1 MVKATG
7 EAGVAP
13 LRVERVALHRV
24 RVPLCEPFR
33 ISNGSVAEKE
43 SVLVEVTTDRGVT
56 GWGEA
61 SPMSGSFYSDDT
73 PDTVWRALAAT
84 LVPLALGAGEIDA
97 PRFYERLRAV
107 PGEAFA
113 KAGLEGALWDAH
125 ARTLNSPLCEALG
138 AAPKPVPSGLAVGIY
153 DTAGELVE
161 RVGRYVSEGYRRVK
175 IKIQPGWDVEP
186 VEAVHTRFPGVPLM
200 VDANAAYTLA
210 DAEVFRRLDGFGLM
224 MFEQPLA
231 RGAHADSAELQRQLR
246 TPVCADESA
255 DSLADVEEIIR
266 LGAARIVNIKIQ
278 RVGGLSEARLMLGR
292 VRAAGLGCWLG
303 TMPEL
308 GVASAQG
315 LHLAALDGFGYP
327 TDIEASARWFVDDI
341 LEPKIE
347 IDREGFISPPPG
359 AGTGYEVSREKVRA
373 YALEYREFAR

>member
-1 MVKATG
+1 MVRAIE
-7 EAGVAP
+7 EAGAAP
-13 LRVERVALHRV
+13 LKVERVALHRV
-24 RVPLCEPFR
+24 RVPLREPFR

-43 SVLVEVTTDRGVT
+43 SVFVEVTTSGGVV

-73 PDTVWRALAAT
+73 PDTVWRALSET
-84 LVPLALGAGEIDA
+84 LIPLALGEGEMDA
-97 PRFYERLRAV
+97 PHFYERLREV

-125 ARTLNSPLCEALG
+125 ARTLGVPLCEALG
-138 AAPKPVPSGLAVGIY
+138 AGSKPIPSGLAVGIY
-153 DTAGELVE
+153 DTVGELVE
-161 RVGRYVSEGYRRVK
+161 RVGRYLAEGYRRVK

-186 VEAVHTRFPGVPLM
+186 VEAVRKNFPGVPLM

-210 DAEVFRRLDGFGLM
+210 DAEVFRRLDRFGLM

-231 RGAHADSAELQRQLR
+231 RGRHADSAELQRQLR

-266 LGAARIVNIKIQ
+266 LDAARVINIKIQ
-278 RVGGLSEARLMLGR
+278 RVGGLSEARLMLER
-292 VRAAGLGCWLG
+292 ARAAGLGVWLG

-315 LHLAALDGFGYP
+315 LHFAALEGLGYP
-327 TDIEASARWFVDDI
+327 TDIEASARWFVDDVV
-341 LEPKIE
+341 EPQIE
-347 IDREGFISPPPG
+347 IDREGFILPPKG
-359 AGTGYEVSREKVRA
+359 AGTGYDVSREKVRA
-373 YALEYREFAR
+373 HAVDSREFTR